1 LLYSTYKRLQHIHR
15 FTASH
20 LSNNNPVTPHYKKAK
35 HKKWKEALL
44 MAATY
49 HVWGPGD
56 FFLETSDQREAALAA
71 QGVADKTGQP
81 ASVFMYFENRSR
93 ITHYYPKKGAA
104 L

>member
-1 LLYSTYKRLQHIHR
+1 MPAI
-15 FTASH
+15 
-20 LSNNNPVTPHYKKAK
+20 
-35 HKKWKEALL
+35 
-44 MAATY
+44 Y
-49 HVWGPGD
+49 HVFGSGD
-56 FFLETSDQREAALAA
+56 FFLETISQREAALAA